1 MILVILCLFSLSPT
15 SSRNLKLTIVKKR
28 IMAGELPLQVYSK
41 SFLSAGIFFLGVI
54 QIFPRIWNTKGV
66 HSVTALLFV
75 VLIMPITPRYSLW
88 NLRYY
93 LWMEIFELRVTDFF
107 PSIISN
113 VTNNKSKV
121 FWQWKTTIAVRFNL
135 LPLLSI
141 RASFCLCLLFKPSFN
156 LQSSYFNVSL
166 NLVAVITVW
175 ILINFVTPLL

>member
-15 SSRNLKLTIVKKR
+15 SSGNLKLNIVKKR

-54 QIFPRIWNTKGV
+54 QIFPRIWKTKGA

-93 LWMEIFELRVTDFF
+93 LWMEIFELRVTQIFSQVLYQTLQTTKVKFSDSEKPQLQSVSIFF
-107 PSIISN
+107 NFCPS
-113 VTNNKSKV
+113 VPPFV
-121 FWQWKTTIAVRFNL
+121 FAYYSNL
-135 LPLLSI
+135 LLIFKAVILMFHSIWWLLS
-141 RASFCLCLLFKPSFN
+141 LFEF
-156 LQSSYFNVSL
+156 
-166 NLVAVITVW
+166 W
-175 ILINFVTPLL
+175 